1 MENVSYINE
10 KHVADVEEKYCN
22 ERKRGVGKRASMD
35 VLYTGILEMHT
46 NKRESSNYRLTGA
59 EELGR
64 IKLRCKTIHILSHEG
79 ERERFGRRFGKGSIM
94 DKKGKS
100 EGYILGIDQGGTK
113 TAAVVMREDGF
124 IVGSATM
131 KGAYFPYE
139 GMDSAL
145 EQMALAAEDALRNSG
160 VGKEEIAYTVAGV
173 GGIDWVGDDI
183 MVSDALRERLSLGEI
198 FACNDA
204 VIAFYSGAMCSH
216 GVVICAGTGMNGAL
230 IDKNGR
236 QFVYGDY
243 MEEKVQGGSALAKR
257 ALRKVFDAELGLCP
271 PTKLKPLFLGQAEV
285 SDVDALL
292 KRYMTESEFRK
303 ELRFLMPQIL
313 KVAKLEDAAACALL
327 DEFSGEIVAYIEAG
341 LRKMEMKAEEEEI
354 VLAGSVF
361 KGADNP
367 LTCRVVKGIQERLCG
382 AKVLQARYEPV
393 VGACIMGMTRM
404 GKALSEREKSIRE
417 SAAVLGLLR
426 S

>member
-1 MENVSYINE
+1 
-10 KHVADVEEKYCN
+10 
-22 ERKRGVGKRASMD
+22 
-35 VLYTGILEMHT
+35 
-46 NKRESSNYRLTGA
+46 
-59 EELGR
+59 
-64 IKLRCKTIHILSHEG
+64 
-79 ERERFGRRFGKGSIM
+79 M
-94 DKKGKS
+94 DKMGRNGK
-100 EGYILGIDQGGTK
+100 YILGIDQGGTK
-113 TAAVVMREDGF
+113 TAAAVMREDGF
-124 IVGSATM
+124 IVGNATT
-131 KGAYFPYE
+131 KGAYFPNE
-139 GMDSAL
+139 GVENAL
-145 EQMALAAEDALRNSG
+145 GQMTAAAEEAIRNAGIS
-160 VGKEEIAYTVAGV
+160 KEEIAHTVAGV
-173 GGIDWVGDDI
+173 GGIDWAGDDI
-183 MVSDALRERLSLGEI
+183 MIRDALRERLSLGEI

-204 VIAFYSGAMCSH
+204 VIAFYSGALRSH

-243 MEEKVQGGSALAKR
+243 MGEKAQGGSALSKR

-271 PTKLKPLFLGQAEV
+271 PTKLKPLFLGQAAV

-292 KRYMTESEFRK
+292 KRYMTESGFRT

-313 KVAKLEDAAACALL
+313 MVAKTRDEVACELL

-341 LRKMEMKAEEEEI
+341 LRKMEMKPEEEEI

-367 LTCRVVKGIQERLCG
+367 LTCRVIKGIRKRLQG
-382 AKVLQARYEPV
+382 AKVVQACYEPV
-393 VGACIMGMTRM
+393 VGACIMGLVRLGMEP
-404 GKALSEREKSIRE
+404 SEREKSIRE